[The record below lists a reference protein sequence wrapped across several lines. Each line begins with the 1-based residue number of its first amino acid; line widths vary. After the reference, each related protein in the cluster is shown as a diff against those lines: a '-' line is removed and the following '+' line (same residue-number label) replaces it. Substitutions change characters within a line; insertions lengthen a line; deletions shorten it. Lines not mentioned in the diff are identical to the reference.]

1 MSEEFEPVEAEQ
13 QPVPMSH
20 SRILILMAGLVGVGS
35 LAGTIFISIGFGFG
49 VLTGGVL
56 SFINYFWL
64 KRTLKG
70 IFEKAEDGERPR
82 LFAFSYILR
91 YIVFGFVLGIIYLS
105 QTIPITAVIA
115 GLGSFAIAVVIEG
128 FLRIFSSF
136 NKRDI

>member
-13 QPVPMSH
+13 QPAAMSH
-20 SRILILMAGLVGVGS
+20 RRILILMAGLVGVGS
-35 LAGTIFISIGFGFG
+35 LAGMIFISLGFGFG
-49 VLTGGVL
+49 VLTGGIL

-64 KRTLKG
+64 KRTLRG
-70 IFEKAEDGERPR
+70 IFEKAKDGERPR

>member
-1 MSEEFEPVEAEQ
+1 MSEEFEPVEVEQ
-13 QPVPMSH
+13 QPAAMSH

-35 LAGTIFISIGFGFG
+35 LAGMIFISLGFGFG
-49 VLTGGVL
+49 VLTGGIL

-64 KRTLKG
+64 KRTLRG
-70 IFEKAEDGERPR
+70 IFEKAKDGERPR

>member
-13 QPVPMSH
+13 QPSAMSH

-35 LAGTIFISIGFGFG
+35 LAGALFISVAFGFG
-49 VLTGGVL
+49 VFTGGIL

-64 KRTLKG
+64 KRTLRG
-70 IFEKAEDGERPR
+70 IFEKAKDGEKPR

-105 QTIPITAVIA
+105 QTMPITAVIA

-128 FLRIFSSF
+128 FLRIFTSF
-136 NKRDI
+136 DKRDI